1 MDFEPIERLTEEQ
14 VGQLHRLYQGE
25 WWTRGRSLE
34 DVCRMLEH
42 TDLTLGLREKAT
54 GRLAAFARVLT
65 DRVYKAFI
73 FDVIVDPAY
82 RGRGLGIRIM
92 ESVLGHPDL
101 ARVRHL
107 ELYCHREMFPFYRR
121 WGFTEDVGETI
132 LMRRTTPPGW
142 SSPKDE

>member
-1 MDFEPIERLTEEQ
+1 MDFEPIERLTEDQ
-14 VGQLHRLYQGE
+14 VGQLHRLFQGE
-25 WWTRGRSLE
+25 WWTRGRTLE
-34 DVCRMLEH
+34 DVRRMLKH
-42 TDLTLGLREKAT
+42 TDITLGLCEQAT
-54 GRLAAFARVLT
+54 GRLVAFARVLT
-65 DRVYKAFI
+65 DRVFKAFI

-107 ELYCHREMFPFYRR
+107 ELYCHQEMFPFYRR
-121 WGFTEDVGETI
+121 WGFTEDVGGSL
-132 LMRRTTPPGW
+132 LMRRTAPSGR